1 MGARG
6 YPAAMRVRTALCIGG
21 SDSGGGAGIQA
32 DLKTFIDHGVYGMSV
47 LTAITA
53 QDTRGVHAVEGVS
66 PRMVRAQLEA
76 VLGDLPVHAIKTGML
91 FDADTIDAVCE
102 VLEAMPSRPPVVVD
116 PVLHSKDGTSLLSSP
131 GALSRLF
138 RLATVVTPNLPE
150 SAILD
155 IPAGVAVL
163 LKGGHADGRV
173 VEDRLIHTDTPRVY
187 QHRRVVTKN
196 THGTGCTLASA
207 IAARL
212 ALGDDLPDACRRAVR
227 YVHALVLRSRDS
239 IGGGHGPLLHGLRSR

>member
-47 LTAITA
+47 VTAVTA
-53 QDTRGVHAVEGVS
+53 QDTRGIHAVEAVS
-66 PRMVRAQLEA
+66 PAMVRAQLEA

-91 FDADTIDAVCE
+91 HDAAVVNAVCE
-102 VLEAMPSRPPVVVD
+102 VLESLPHCPPVVVD
-116 PVLHSKDGTSLLSSP
+116 PVLQSKDGTSLLSSP
-131 GALSRLF
+131 EALARLF

-150 SAILD
+150 AAVLAI
-155 IPAGVAVL
+155 PPGVAVL
-163 LKGGHADGRV
+163 LKGGHDEGRGV
-173 VEDRLIHTDTPRVY
+173 DDRLIQGDTSRVY
-187 QHRRVVTKN
+187 QHRRVATKN

-207 IAARL
+207 VAARL
-212 ALGDDLPDACRRAVR
+212 ALGDELPDACRRAVR
-227 YVHALVLRSRDS
+227 YVYTLVLRSRDS
-239 IGGGHGPLLHGLRSR
+239 VGSGHGPLLHGLRSG